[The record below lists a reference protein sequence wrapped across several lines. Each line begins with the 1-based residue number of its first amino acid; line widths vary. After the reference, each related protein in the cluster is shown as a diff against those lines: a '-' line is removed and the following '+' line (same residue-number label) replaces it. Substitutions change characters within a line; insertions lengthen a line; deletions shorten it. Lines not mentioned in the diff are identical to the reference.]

1 MTNTPPDYNGGNGGR
16 TMEIK
21 ESRKKFNIKLN
32 LSDDIDNLMKKVIDS
47 PSLNLRSLKEAIR
60 TYISTGMSTVVD
72 NLRMMTTSWND
83 DVLNGKQYIPQSHL
97 DILNGRNAAADYLAQ
112 VLGIQPETE
121 NRTVVENAGIA
132 SQVKSILERFPSA
145 DLRKYGNDLNSTQ
158 RKLEQLYQGLTK
170 LETARK
176 NGSEITV
183 EEIKPVEVK
192 VSQKT
197 SEELKPSESKP
208 LSTNKSSRLFA
219 KDEDYK
225 SLDSGRASKL
235 TSNGNIL
242 QLINNLL
249 DYIEKSD
256 DETLQILNTLID
268 QVYRTNLE
276 FSIDSIFDRGRKL
289 ILQNPKYAKFVAVSN
304 NSKRDIVEAHINHEL
319 SEENYQAIVENLQE
333 VNPFVDYVNN
343 LPDYYKGTLEDISGW
358 GNEKLNKDF
367 HITERK
373 QAREELQHIKEFI
386 KDVIKDRA
394 KNKDDND
401 THIE

>member
-1 MTNTPPDYNGGNGGR
+1 
-16 TMEIK
+16 MEIK
-21 ESRKKFNIKLN
+21 ESGKKFNIKLN

-60 TYISTGMSTVVD
+60 TYISTGMSTIVD

-97 DILNGRNAAADYLAQ
+97 DILNREYAGADRLAQ
-112 VLGIQPETE
+112 LLGIQPKTE

-132 SQVKSILERFPSA
+132 SQVKFILERFPSA
-145 DLRKYGNDLNSTQ
+145 DLMKYGENLNSTQ

-183 EEIKPVEVK
+183 EEIKSVEVK
-192 VSQKT
+192 VSQK
-197 SEELKPSESKP
+197 SSESKP
-208 LSTNKSSRLFA
+208 LSTNKSSKLFA
-219 KDEDYK
+219 KDEDYE

-235 TSNGNIL
+235 TSNGKTL
-242 QLINNLL
+242 QLINNLF

-268 QVYRTNLE
+268 QVYCTNLE
-276 FSIDSIFDRGRKL
+276 YSTDSIFDRGRKL

-304 NSKRDIVEAHINHEL
+304 KSKRDIVEAHINHKL

-343 LPDYYKGTLEDISGW
+343 LSDHYVGTLEDIRDW
-358 GNEKLNKDF
+358 GDEKSNKDF
-367 HITERK
+367 HINERK
-373 QAREELQHIKEFI
+373 QARVELQHIKEFI

>member
-1 MTNTPPDYNGGNGGR
+1 
-16 TMEIK
+16 MEIK
-21 ESRKKFNIKLN
+21 ESGNKFIIKLN

-60 TYISTGMSTVVD
+60 PYISTGMSTVVE
-72 NLRMMTTSWND
+72 NLRTMTTSLD
-83 DVLNGKQYIPQSHL
+83 DDEVLNGKQYIPQSHL
-97 DILNGRNAAADYLAQ
+97 DILNREYAGADRLAQ
-112 VLGIQPETE
+112 LLGIQPKTE
-121 NRTVVENAGIA
+121 NRTVVENAEIA
-132 SQVKSILERFPSA
+132 SQVKFILERFTSA
-145 DLRKYGNDLNSTQ
+145 DLMKRGKSLNSTQ
-158 RKLEQLYQGLTK
+158 RKLDQLYQGLTK

-219 KDEDYK
+219 KAEDYM

-235 TSNGNIL
+235 TSNGNTL
-242 QLINNLL
+242 QLINNLF

-268 QVYRTNLE
+268 QVYCTDLE
-276 FSIDSIFDRGRKL
+276 FSAYSIFDRGRKL

-304 NSKRDIVEAHINHEL
+304 KSKRDIVEAHINHEL

-333 VNPFVDYVNN
+333 VNPFIDYVNN
-343 LPDYYKGTLEDISGW
+343 LSDYYAGTLRDTRDLGDEHS
-358 GNEKLNKDF
+358 NKVF

>member
-1 MTNTPPDYNGGNGGR
+1 
-16 TMEIK
+16 MEIK
-21 ESRKKFNIKLN
+21 ESGNKFIIKLN

-60 TYISTGMSTVVD
+60 PYISTGMSTVVE
-72 NLRMMTTSWND
+72 NLRTMTTSLD
-83 DVLNGKQYIPQSHL
+83 DDEVLNGKQYIPQSHL
-97 DILNGRNAAADYLAQ
+97 DILNREYAGADVLAQ
-112 VLGIQPETE
+112 LLGMRPKTE

-132 SQVKSILERFPSA
+132 SQVKFILERFPSE
-145 DLRKYGNDLNSTQ
+145 DLTEYGKSLNSTQ
-158 RKLEQLYQGLTK
+158 RKLDQLYQGLTK

-183 EEIKPVEVK
+183 EEIKSVEVK

-219 KDEDYK
+219 KAEDYMN
-225 SLDSGRASKL
+225 LDSGRASKL
-235 TSNGNIL
+235 TSNGNTL
-242 QLINNLL
+242 QLINNLF

-268 QVYRTNLE
+268 QVYCTNLE
-276 FSIDSIFDRGRKL
+276 YSTDRIFDRGRKL

-304 NSKRDIVEAHINHEL
+304 KSKRDIVEAHINHKL

-343 LPDYYKGTLEDISGW
+343 LSDHYVGTLEDIRDW
-358 GNEKLNKDF
+358 GDEKSNKDF
-367 HITERK
+367 HINERK
-373 QAREELQHIKEFI
+373 QARVELQHIKEFI

>member
-1 MTNTPPDYNGGNGGR
+1 
-16 TMEIK
+16 MEIK
-21 ESRKKFNIKLN
+21 ESGKKFNIKLN

-97 DILNGRNAAADYLAQ
+97 DILNGRHAAADYLAQ
-112 VLGIQPETE
+112 VLGIQPKTE

-132 SQVKSILERFPSA
+132 SQVKFILERFPRA
-145 DLRKYGNDLNSTQ
+145 DLMKYGENLNSTQ

-276 FSIDSIFDRGRKL
+276 YSTDSIFDRGRKL
-289 ILQNPKYAKFVAVSN
+289 ILQNPKFAK
-304 NSKRDIVEAHINHEL
+304 
-319 SEENYQAIVENLQE
+319 
-333 VNPFVDYVNN
+333 
-343 LPDYYKGTLEDISGW
+343 
-358 GNEKLNKDF
+358 
-367 HITERK
+367 
-373 QAREELQHIKEFI
+373 
-386 KDVIKDRA
+386 
-394 KNKDDND
+394 
-401 THIE
+401 

>member
-1 MTNTPPDYNGGNGGR
+1 
-16 TMEIK
+16 MEIK

>member
-1 MTNTPPDYNGGNGGR
+1 
-16 TMEIK
+16 MEIK
-21 ESRKKFNIKLN
+21 ESGKKFNIKLN

>member
-1 MTNTPPDYNGGNGGR
+1 
-16 TMEIK
+16 MEIK

-158 RKLEQLYQGLTK
+158 QKLEQLYQGLTK

-304 NSKRDIVEAHINHEL
+304 NSKRDMVEAHINQEL

-333 VNPFVDYVNN
+333 VNPFDDYVNN

>member
-1 MTNTPPDYNGGNGGR
+1 
-16 TMEIK
+16 MEIK
-21 ESRKKFNIKLN
+21 ESGNKFIIKLN

-60 TYISTGMSTVVD
+60 PYISTGMSTVVE
-72 NLRMMTTSWND
+72 NLRTMTTSLD
-83 DVLNGKQYIPQSHL
+83 DDEVLNGKQYIPQSHL
-97 DILNGRNAAADYLAQ
+97 DILNREYAGADYLAQ
-112 VLGIQPETE
+112 LLGIQPKTE

-132 SQVKSILERFPSA
+132 SQVKFILERFTSA
-145 DLRKYGNDLNSTQ
+145 DLMKRGKSLNSTQ
-158 RKLEQLYQGLTK
+158 RKLDQLYQGLTK

-183 EEIKPVEVK
+183 EEI
-192 VSQKT
+192 SQK
-197 SEELKPSESKP
+197 SSESKP

-219 KDEDYK
+219 KDEDYE

-304 NSKRDIVEAHINHEL
+304 KSKRDIVEAHINHEL

>member
-1 MTNTPPDYNGGNGGR
+1 
-16 TMEIK
+16 MEIK
-21 ESRKKFNIKLN
+21 ESGKKFNIKLN

-60 TYISTGMSTVVD
+60 PYISTGMSTVVD

-97 DILNGRNAAADYLAQ
+97 DILNKRYGAQ
-112 VLGIQPETE
+112 ALGMQ
-121 NRTVVENAGIA
+121 TVVENAGIA
-132 SQVKSILERFPSA
+132 SQVKFILERFPSK

>member
-1 MTNTPPDYNGGNGGR
+1 
-16 TMEIK
+16 MEIK
-21 ESRKKFNIKLN
+21 ESGKKFNIKLN

-97 DILNGRNAAADYLAQ
+97 DILNKRYGAQ
-112 VLGIQPETE
+112 ALGMQ
-121 NRTVVENAGIA
+121 TVVENAGIA
-132 SQVKSILERFPSA
+132 SQVKFILERFPSA

-367 HITERK
+367 HITERT
-373 QAREELQHIKEFI
+373 QAREELKNIKEFI
-386 KDVIKDRA
+386 KDIINDRA

>member
-1 MTNTPPDYNGGNGGR
+1 
-16 TMEIK
+16 MEIK

-176 NGSEITV
+176 NGYEITV
-183 EEIKPVEVK
+183 EEIKSVEVK

-219 KDEDYK
+219 KAEDYM

-343 LPDYYKGTLEDISGW
+343 LPDYYKGTLEDVSGW

-367 HITERK
+367 HITERT
-373 QAREELQHIKEFI
+373 QAREELKNIKEFI
-386 KDVIKDRA
+386 KDIINDRA